1 MGVRKHLVP
10 IVCCLF
16 FLLIAREIYPYVEPF
31 NSEVADGFSIEKI
44 DSGYGGPTCLEWA
57 DNTSLLMCDR
67 DSGRILLLDAEE
79 DFSPTTLLTD
89 LDHPH
94 DIHLTTEHLF
104 VSEEGKLT
112 RYNRSN
118 FSFVIRML

>member
-1 MGVRKHLVP
+1 MGVRRQLIP
-10 IVCCLF
+10 IVCFFF

-57 DNTSLLMCDR
+57 GDSSLLMCDR
-67 DSGRILLLDAEE
+67 DSGQILLLDADD
-79 DFSPTTLLTD
+79 DFSSTTLVSD

-104 VSEEGKLT
+104 VSE
-112 RYNRSN
+112 
-118 FSFVIRML
+118 